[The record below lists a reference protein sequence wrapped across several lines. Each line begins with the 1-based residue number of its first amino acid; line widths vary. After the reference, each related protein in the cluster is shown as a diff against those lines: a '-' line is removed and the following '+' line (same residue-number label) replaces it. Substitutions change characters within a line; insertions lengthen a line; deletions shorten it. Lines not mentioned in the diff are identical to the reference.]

1 VEAALWKNAEAR
13 QAATIRPRKRRG
25 MLNGSRTYRFSL
37 VALALLFLA
46 KALQQIWIADIWWQL
61 ATGRTIVATGSLP
74 RHDIF
79 SYTAFGSPWIEL
91 RWLYCV
97 LLYAGWV
104 SGGAALLV
112 LVQTLVVAA
121 ALVCAVGRSRRVLTT
136 VPGVCAVALALG
148 TVAGRFVVRP
158 EIVSYLLVPVFLERL
173 DRLGRE
179 RWPRGVWALPVLQ
192 VLWVNLHTLFVLGPV
207 MTLLYAFAALVR
219 DVRRRA
225 REGGPID
232 GRPALLAV
240 LVVAACWLN
249 PYGTAGALFPLQLF
263 REIHKGGYIGNWIGE
278 FQSPLSTPVALW
290 GGDLWCAAALALVS
304 LASFA
309 ANRRRLDPARLMLW
323 AAMLYLA
330 LVAGR
335 NVSLFGY
342 VALWVTL
349 RNLDEAP
356 GAPLDLPRRLAAPAH
371 VLVGLCA
378 VALAWDT
385 ATDRAAARNG
395 QPRRFGLGVVER
407 NTAEAATRFLL
418 DSGARPQ
425 LFHAMSDGS
434 WLIWAAA
441 GRFPVFIDGRLE
453 VYGDERVGQYL
464 RVATE
469 DWNAFAG
476 RWGINCVL
484 LNHRELRPLLPRVLA
499 AADWVLVYLDHR
511 ELLFVR
517 NIPEHAALIR
527 RWRIDPEAPF
537 EPRGPEPE
545 ERPQG
550 WRRWM
555 GSRGRPWYS
564 EGMAEAFLSLGA
576 VDNAARFLQDGLKR
590 FPHDLE
596 MRVTLAEIYRVRGED
611 ARARELLAGTVVP
624 PDLAARGERLRA
636 DLIRQ
641 RRALR

>member
-1 VEAALWKNAEAR
+1 MS
-13 QAATIRPRKRRG
+13 TRP
-25 MLNGSRTYRFSL
+25 YRWSL
-37 VALALLFLA
+37 AALALFFLA

-61 ATGRTIVATGSLP
+61 ATGRSIVATGSLP

-104 SGGAALLV
+104 AGGAALLV
-112 LVQTLVVAA
+112 IAQAVVVAA
-121 ALVCAVGRSRRVLTT
+121 ALAVAVARSHRVLVTA
-136 VPGVCAVALALG
+136 PGVCALALALG
-148 TVAGRFVVRP
+148 TVGTRFVVRP
-158 EIVSYLLVPVFLERL
+158 EIATYLLVLVFLEQL
-173 DRLGRE
+173 DRMGRG
-179 RWPRGVWALPVLQ
+179 RWPRGLWALPVLQ

-207 MTLLYAFAALVR
+207 VTLLYCFVALAR
-219 DVRRRA
+219 DLRRRA
-225 REGGPID
+225 AGSGPVD
-232 GRPALLAV
+232 PRPALLAV
-240 LVVAACWLN
+240 LVVAACWVN
-249 PYGTAGALFPLQLF
+249 PYGTAGALFPVQLF
-263 REIHKGGYIGNWIGE
+263 REIHKGGYIGNWIVE
-278 FQSPLSTPVALW
+278 FQSPVSTPLALW
-290 GGDLWCAAALALVS
+290 GADLWCAGVLAIAS

-309 ANRRRLDPARLMLW
+309 ANRRALDVARLALW
-323 AAMLYLA
+323 AAFLYLA
-330 LVAGR
+330 MVAGR
-335 NVSLFGY
+335 NVALFGY

-378 VALAWDT
+378 LAVAWDT

-395 QPRRFGLGVVER
+395 QPRRFGLGVLER

-441 GRFPVFIDGRLE
+441 GRYPVFVDGRLE
-453 VYGDERVGQYL
+453 VYGDERVGSYL
-464 RVATE
+464 KVATE
-469 DWNAFAG
+469 DWNVFAG

-484 LNHRELRPLLPRVLA
+484 LNHRELRPLLRRVLA
-499 AADWVLVYLDHR
+499 AGDWVLVYLDHR

-537 EPRGPEPE
+537 EPRGPEPD

-550 WRRWM
+550 WRRWL
-555 GSRGRPWYS
+555 GTRAQPWYAQ
-564 EGMAEAFLSLGA
+564 GMAEAFLALGA
-576 VDNAARFLQDGLKR
+576 IDNAARVLQKGLER
-590 FPHDLE
+590 FPADLE
-596 MRVTLAEIYRVRGED
+596 MRVTLAELYRARGEE
-611 ARARELLAGTVVP
+611 ARAGELLAGVHVP
-624 PDLAARGERLRA
+624 PELAARGARLRA
-636 DLIRQ
+636 DLILQQ
-641 RRALR
+641 RARR